1 MQNIDVTQATTAQLR
16 ANSTELEKNIYE
28 KQLKKKEL
36 VLTQKDIEI
45 YETDRRGEKLVRH
58 WEN

>member
-36 VLTQKDIEI
+36 VLT
-45 YETDRRGEKLVRH
+45 
-58 WEN
+58 